1 MRRNGFATGLMYI
14 LLVFLLVGL
23 AILIFFNYQIN
34 TQQMAEREAAE
45 IAAAATPTPAPTST
59 PEPTPTPSR
68 VTETVTLA
76 FAGDL
81 VGQPGLTTDAA
92 SSVSSDDEEDAE
104 TVTYDFFEE
113 LEGVVPSLNG
123 VDFAACTLVGTAFD
137 SEAYDT
143 GYHMPA
149 AIATALAGSGFQVVN
164 AATDRILELGFD
176 GLEKTVR
183 TLQNEGLVPI
193 GAYAAQQSHGAF
205 MADIHGVKV
214 ALLSYTCGTGGVSVA
229 DQSWCLD
236 VMTQDYMTAQETVDY
251 ERIDADIAAVREG
264 GADIV
269 VCFAYWW
276 DSTQYYTVVRQNQAD
291 VVEHLFSKG
300 VDVVI
305 GGGVKTP
312 QPIEFRTVEREDGTT
327 ANCAVCYSLSNLM
340 SCFSDRYTNLS
351 ATALI
356 TVSRDTETGECW
368 LSGVSY
374 KPLFMLD
381 TDDYDDYVE
390 PGFKYRLL
398 DAYEAIEEYDNG
410 DTSVVSAKAYDA
422 IRTGVA
428 DLQSLMGESFDVANG
443 GVTMDYPY

>member
-1 MRRNGFATGLMYI
+1 MRNNEFATGLMYV
-14 LLVFLLVGL
+14 LLVFLVVGL
-23 AILIFFNYQIN
+23 AILVFFNYQVN
-34 TQQMAEREAAE
+34 TQQMAEREAEE
-45 IAAAATPTPAPTST
+45 IAAATTPTPEPTST

-92 SSVSSDDEEDAE
+92 SSDGDDDSVS
-104 TVTYDFFEE
+104 YDYFEE
-113 LEGVVPSLNG
+113 LEGVVPSLSG
-123 VDFAACTLVGTAFD
+123 VDFAACTLVGTAYD
-137 SEAYDT
+137 GGSYDT

-164 AATDRILELGFD
+164 TATDRILELGFE
-176 GLEKTVR
+176 GLENTVH
-183 TLQNEGLVPI
+183 TLQNGGLIPI
-193 GAYAAQQSHGAF
+193 GAYATQQSHGAF

-214 ALLSYTCGTGGVSVA
+214 ALLSYTCSTGGVSVA
-229 DQSWCLD
+229 DRSWCVD
-236 VMTQDYMTAQETVDY
+236 VMTRDYMTDQEEVDY
-251 ERIDADIAAVREG
+251 DRIDADIAAVRAA

-276 DSTQYYTVVRQNQAD
+276 DSTQYYTVVRQNQTD
-291 VVEHLFSKG
+291 VVDHLFAKG
-300 VDVVI
+300 VDIVI

-312 QPIEFRTVEREDGTT
+312 QPIETRTVEREDG
-327 ANCAVCYSLSNLM
+327 AKVNCAVCYSLSNLM

-356 TVSRDTETGECW
+356 TVSRDTDSGECW
-368 LSGVSY
+368 ISGVSY
-374 KPLFMLD
+374 QPLFMLD

-390 PGFKYRLL
+390 PSFKFRLL
-398 DAYEAIEEYDNG
+398 DAYQAIEDYENG
-410 DTSVVSAKAYDA
+410 DTAVLSAKAHEA
-422 IRTGVA
+422 LLTGVE
-428 DLQSLMGESFDVANG
+428 DLRELMGGEYDIANG

>member
-1 MRRNGFATGLMYI
+1 MRNNGFATGLMYV

-45 IAAAATPTPAPTST
+45 IAAAATPTPEPTST

-92 SSVSSDDEEDAE
+92 SSDGDDDS
-104 TVTYDFFEE
+104 VTYDFFDE

-123 VDFAACTLVGTAFD
+123 VDFAACTLVGTAYD
-137 SEAYDT
+137 SSAYDT

-164 AATDRILELGFD
+164 LATDHILELGFE
-176 GLEKTVR
+176 GLEGTVR

-193 GAYAAQQSHGAF
+193 GAYSSQQSHGAF

-214 ALLSYTCGTGGVSVA
+214 ALLSYTCGTGGVSIA

-236 VMTQDYMTAQETVDY
+236 VMTQDYMTEQVTMDY
-251 ERIDADIAAVREG
+251 DRIDADIAAVREA

-276 DSTQYYTVVRQNQAD
+276 DSTQYYTVVRQNQSDVAD
-291 VVEHLFSKG
+291 HLFAKG
-300 VDVVI
+300 VDIVI

-312 QPIEFRTVEREDGTT
+312 QPIETRQVEREDGSK

-340 SCFSDRYTNLS
+340 SCFNDRYTNLS

-356 TVSRDTETGECW
+356 TISRDTETGECW
-368 LSGVSY
+368 ISGVSY
-374 KPLFMLD
+374 EPLFMLD

-390 PGFKYRLL
+390 PSYKLRLL
-398 DAYEAIEEYDNG
+398 DAYKAIEDYENG
-410 DTSVVSAKAYDA
+410 DTTVLSAKAHDA
-422 IRTGVA
+422 LLTGVA
-428 DLQSLMGESFDVANG
+428 DLQDLMGAEYDVANG
-443 GVTMDYPY
+443 GVMMDYPY

>member
-1 MRRNGFATGLMYI
+1 MRKNGFATGLMYVV
-14 LLVFLLVGL
+14 LVFLVVGL
-23 AILIFFNYQIN
+23 AILVFFNYQIN

-45 IAAAATPTPAPTST
+45 LAAATTPTPEPTST

-68 VTETVTLA
+68 VTETVTMA

-92 SSVSSDDEEDAE
+92 SSDDDDAVS
-104 TVTYDFFEE
+104 YDFFDE
-113 LEGVVPSLNG
+113 LAGVVPSLSG

-149 AIATALAGSGFQVVN
+149 AVATALAGSGFQVVN
-164 AATDRILELGFD
+164 VATDHILELGFE
-176 GLEKTVR
+176 GLESTVR

-193 GAYAAQQSHGAF
+193 GAYASQQSHGAF
-205 MADIHGVKV
+205 LADIHGIKV
-214 ALLSYTCGTGGVSVA
+214 ALLSYTCGTGGVSVS
-229 DQSWCLD
+229 DQSWCVD
-236 VMTQDYMTAQETVDY
+236 VMTQDYMTDQEIVDY
-251 ERIDADIAAVREG
+251 DRIDADIAAVREA

-291 VVEHLFSKG
+291 VVEHLFAKG

-312 QPIEFRTVEREDGTT
+312 QPIELRTVEREDGTK

-351 ATALI
+351 ATALV
-356 TVSRDTETGECW
+356 TVSRDTESGECW

-374 KPLFMLD
+374 EPLFMLD

-390 PGFKYRLL
+390 PSFKFRLL
-398 DAYEAIEEYDNG
+398 DAYEAMENYENG
-410 DTSVVSAKAYDA
+410 DTSVLSEKAHEA
-422 IRTGVA
+422 LLSGVA
-428 DLQSLMGESFDVANG
+428 DLQSLIGAEYDVANG

>member
-1 MRRNGFATGLMYI
+1 MRKNGFATGLMYVV
-14 LLVFLLVGL
+14 LVFLVVGL
-23 AILIFFNYQIN
+23 AILVFFNYQIN

-45 IAAAATPTPAPTST
+45 LAAATTPTPEPTST

-68 VTETVTLA
+68 VTETVTMA

-92 SSVSSDDEEDAE
+92 SSDDDDAVS
-104 TVTYDFFEE
+104 YDFFDE
-113 LEGVVPSLNG
+113 LAGVVPSLSG

-149 AIATALAGSGFQVVN
+149 AVATALAGSGFQVVN
-164 AATDRILELGFD
+164 VATDHILELGFE
-176 GLEKTVR
+176 GLESTVR

-193 GAYAAQQSHGAF
+193 GAYASQQSHGAF
-205 MADIHGVKV
+205 LADIHGIKV
-214 ALLSYTCGTGGVSVA
+214 ALLSYTCGTGGVSVS
-229 DQSWCLD
+229 DQSWCVD
-236 VMTQDYMTAQETVDY
+236 VMTQDYMTDQEIVDY
-251 ERIDADIAAVREG
+251 DRIDADIAAVREA

-291 VVEHLFSKG
+291 VVEHLFAKG

-312 QPIEFRTVEREDGTT
+312 QPIELRTVEREDGTK

-351 ATALI
+351 ATALV
-356 TVSRDTETGECW
+356 TVSRDTESGECW

-374 KPLFMLD
+374 EPLFMLD

-390 PGFKYRLL
+390 PSFKFRLL
-398 DAYEAIEEYDNG
+398 DAYEAIENYENG
-410 DTSVVSAKAYDA
+410 DTSVLSEKAHEA
-422 IRTGVA
+422 LLSGVA
-428 DLQSLMGESFDVANG
+428 DLQSLIGAEYDVANG

>member
-1 MRRNGFATGLMYI
+1 MRKNGFATGLMYV
-14 LLVFLLVGL
+14 LLVFLIVGL

-45 IAAAATPTPAPTST
+45 IAAATTPTPAPTAT

-92 SSVSSDDEEDAE
+92 SSSGDDDDS
-104 TVTYDFFEE
+104 VTYDFFDE
-113 LEGVVPSLNG
+113 LKGILPSLNG

-137 SEAYDT
+137 SEPYDT

-164 AATDRILELGFD
+164 AATDHILELGFD
-176 GLEKTVR
+176 GLENTVR
-183 TLQNEGLVPI
+183 TLQNEGLVPL

-236 VMTQDYMTAQETVDY
+236 VMTQDYMTDQEIVDY
-251 ERIDADIAAVREG
+251 DRIDADIAAVREA

-291 VVEHLFSKG
+291 VVDHLFAKG

-312 QPIEFRTVEREDGTT
+312 QPIEFRTVEREDGTK

-340 SCFSDRYTNLS
+340 SCFNDRYTNLS
-351 ATALI
+351 ATAFI
-356 TVSRDTETGECW
+356 TVSRDTDTGECW

-374 KPLFMLD
+374 RPLFMLD

-390 PGFKYRLL
+390 PSFKFRLL
-398 DAYEAIEEYDNG
+398 DAYEAVEDYENG
-410 DTSVVSAKAYDA
+410 DKSVVSEKAYDA
-422 IRTGVA
+422 IETGIA
-428 DLQSLMGESFDVANG
+428 DLQSLMGEDFDVANG
-443 GVTMDYPY
+443 GVEMDYPY